1 MKTIKQLDEKLSKR
15 YISLDPKGY
24 FIIYI
29 DRNQNLI
36 CAKYF
41 TNIINDKG
49 LAVDPE
55 NGEVISVRNKVTR
68 SANQIFTARS
78 AKELCIKIIE
88 NNDNC
93 LITMLDHA
101 AYLGREFMKAEIALT
116 QEIEYIQD

>member
-1 MKTIKQLDEKLSKR
+1 METVEQLDKKLSKR
-15 YISLDPKGY
+15 YINLDPGGY

-29 DRNQNLI
+29 DSSQDMI

-55 NGEVISVRNKVTR
+55 SREVISVKNKVTR
-68 SANQIFTARS
+68 NADQIFTARS

-88 NNDNC
+88 NNNC
-93 LITMLDHA
+93 PITRLDHA
-101 AYLGREFMKAEIALT
+101 AYLGREFTKAELALT
-116 QEIEYIQD
+116 QGRKYIQD

>member
-29 DRNQNLI
+29 DHNQNLI

-68 SANQIFTARS
+68 SANQIFTGRS

-101 AYLGREFMKAEIALT
+101 AYLGREFMKAEIALI

>member
-68 SANQIFTARS
+68 SANQIFTGRS

-101 AYLGREFMKAEIALT
+101 AYLGREFMKAEIALI

>member
-1 MKTIKQLDEKLSKR
+1 MKTVEQLDKKLSKR
-15 YISLDPKGY
+15 YINLDPGGY

-29 DRNQNLI
+29 DSSQDLI

-55 NGEVISVRNKVTR
+55 SREVISVKNKVTR
-68 SANQIFTARS
+68 NADQIFTARS

-88 NNDNC
+88 NNN
-93 LITMLDHA
+93 
-101 AYLGREFMKAEIALT
+101 
-116 QEIEYIQD
+116 